1 MKQTLKL
8 VVVLSVIS
16 LLFSS
21 YATKYSTEL
30 IPIMRGIYIE
40 YIDQKGNT
48 VLKNNYLKGSLF
60 REGLALV
67 QADNKQKTWGYID
80 TKGQYVIPPTYVN
93 ASVFSEGIAWG
104 TREDSRPIA
113 LNQSGEE
120 LFTMD
125 IAEVVGNYTNGLAKF
140 AVYNDEGLLRWGF
153 VDKKG
158 EVVVQPI
165 YEQVKSFNEGLAP
178 VKDQEK
184 GWGYIDTNGDFVIE
198 PQYYFAKMFRYGV
211 AVVYHSID
219 SVAVIDKEG
228 KVLLTD
234 NFVDLHVD
242 GDFYMFEQGNK
253 FGWLDRDGAVVIPAI
268 YQEIHPFSIR
278 DLALVRLD
286 NLFGYINKKGEMIIE
301 PRYTNAYMF
310 LGDIAPVT
318 QDGYTGFIG
327 KKGNYVIPPAK
338 IEVPFDIATQTYL
351 LDTHFRMVFS
361 EYINIGEILNR
372 MRLEKLEGITPQMT
386 YEEIFALLDKSSQY
400 YENSSSQLLIN
411 KKTVSVDVSYSFSTI
426 GRLIDSTTLASKP
439 TGLKY
444 DIYLTGNMN
453 KRIDLLEEELLL
465 KLTNFVKT
473 ATDSYESDQM
483 RLSIQKEYGLLSL
496 EITYK

>member
-1 MKQTLKL
+1 MK
-8 VVVLSVIS
+8 
-16 LLFSS
+16 
-21 YATKYSTEL
+21 E
-30 IPIMRGIYIE
+30 
-40 YIDQKGNT
+40 
-48 VLKNNYLKGSLF
+48 
-60 REGLALV
+60 
-67 QADNKQKTWGYID
+67 
-80 TKGQYVIPPTYVN
+80 
-93 ASVFSEGIAWG
+93 
-104 TREDSRPIA
+104 
-113 LNQSGEE
+113 
-120 LFTMD
+120 
-125 IAEVVGNYTNGLAKF
+125 
-140 AVYNDEGLLRWGF
+140 
-153 VDKKG
+153 
-158 EVVVQPI
+158 
-165 YEQVKSFNEGLAP
+165 
-178 VKDQEK
+178 QEK

-242 GDFYMFEQGNK
+242 GDLYMFEQGNK

-327 KKGNYVIPPAK
+327 KKGNYVIPPAR

-361 EYINIGEILNR
+361 EYINVGEILDR
-372 MRLEKLEGITPQMT
+372 MKLEKLEGVTPIMT
-386 YEEIFALLDKSSQY
+386 YEDIFALLDLSPKN